1 MKTPEILDIQVF
13 GIVGHINE
21 DQLSTITW
29 MGDHTVHDSVH
40 ASGLHVILLLKKWI
54 GMTLHA
60 YSSLT
65 ILF

>member
-21 DQLSTITW
+21 GQLSTTIWT
-29 MGDHTVHDSVH
+29 GARTVHDSVH
-40 ASGLHVILLLKKWI
+40 ASGLHVILLSKKWI
-54 GMTLHA
+54 GIMLHA